1 MLGRDVRYWGFVS
14 AASLTVLSL
23 ILRLL
28 RRSYSPYSYPFL
40 KQAPDQMDQGASYL
54 LQVLAANATSAGTNG
69 TSPGGAATAIKKK
82 PKKHYYFM
90 ARNSWETIAGVIL
103 ALAIL
108 NLFTRGL
115 AYLRRRRNANKSAA
129 DFLSKREGSTAG
141 GDVSVSNIPYAGR
154 SILQNLGMCTVVP
167 WWLGGATLGE
177 VFWNVGYCAAL
188 GVFSFHQ
195 SKPSIS
201 FDKPWPQADRNI
213 VP

>member
-1 MLGRDVRYWGFVS
+1 
-14 AASLTVLSL
+14 
-23 ILRLL
+23 
-28 RRSYSPYSYPFL
+28 
-40 KQAPDQMDQGASYL
+40 MDQGAAYL

-69 TSPGGAATAIKKK
+69 TASAGGATAVKKK

-129 DFLSKREGSTAG
+129 DFLTKREGSPSA
-141 GDVSVSNIPYAGR
+141 GDVSISNIPYAGR

-195 SKPSIS
+195 SKSQS
-201 FDKPWPQADRNI
+201 GRKSLMAMLTL
-213 VP
+213 VPCFSQGRHSRRMG

>member
-1 MLGRDVRYWGFVS
+1 MDEG
-14 AASLTVLSL
+14 AA
-23 ILRLL
+23 
-28 RRSYSPYSYPFL
+28 
-40 KQAPDQMDQGASYL
+40 YL
-54 LQVLAANATSAGTNG
+54 LQVLAANTTSAGANG
-69 TSPGGAATAIKKK
+69 TAHAGGATAVKKK

-129 DFLSKREGSTAG
+129 DFLSKREGSATS
-141 GDVSVSNIPYAGR
+141 GDVSISNIPYAGR

-177 VFWNVGYCAAL
+177 VFWNVGYCGAL

-195 SKPSIS
+195 SKFRSRFRCSTAGLIETSRFSQSRHSRRMGKSGRTPRLLSNPPHHWIGWQKQRH
-201 FDKPWPQADRNI
+201 FM
-213 VP
+213 